1 MPDANVLPERNKEE
15 QDGERV
21 IRRERDTGEVSR
33 SFSFGSQIDDGA
45 ASAQY
50 QDGILTLTL
59 PKRRPPIRSVC
70 RSIDSV
76 FLYKQT
82 DEFMNITR

>member
-21 IRRERDTGEVSR
+21 IRRERYTGEVSR

-50 QDGILTLTL
+50 QGGILTLTL
-59 PKRRPPIRSVC
+59 PKKAPA
-70 RSIDSV
+70 D
-76 FLYKQT
+76 
-82 DEFMNITR
+82 